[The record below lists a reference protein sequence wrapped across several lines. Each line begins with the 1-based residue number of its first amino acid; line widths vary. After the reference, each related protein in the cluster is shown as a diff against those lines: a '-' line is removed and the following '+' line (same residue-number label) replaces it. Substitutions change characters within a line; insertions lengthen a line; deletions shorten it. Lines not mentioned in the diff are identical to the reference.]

1 MWVTHLRKKK
11 LTRTQDAQATQETR
25 ETWDPTIH
33 ETACY
38 DFTEKLMGN
47 AFGTNY
53 THIMTHI

>member
-1 MWVTHLRKKK
+1 MWMTHLRKKK
-11 LTRTQDAQATQETR
+11 LTRAQATQETC

-33 ETACY
+33 ETACH
-38 DFTEKLMGN
+38 DFTKKLMGN

>member
-1 MWVTHLRKKK
+1 ME
-11 LTRTQDAQATQETR
+11 ETR
-25 ETWDPTIH
+25 ETRHSTIN
-33 ETACY
+33 ETAFY

>member
-11 LTRTQDAQATQETR
+11 LTRAQATQKTR
-25 ETWDPTIH
+25 ETRDPTIN

-38 DFTEKLMGN
+38 DFTEKLTGN

-53 THIMTHI
+53 THIMTYI